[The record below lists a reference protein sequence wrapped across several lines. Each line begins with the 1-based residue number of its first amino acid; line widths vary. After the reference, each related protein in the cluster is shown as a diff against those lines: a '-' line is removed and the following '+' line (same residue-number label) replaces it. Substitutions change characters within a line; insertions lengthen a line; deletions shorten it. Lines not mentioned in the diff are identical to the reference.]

1 MWAIKSKKSIGAICI
16 GDKIHNLKEQL
27 GNTYDTFKRVPDAE
41 DTVFA
46 FDQHSVHLTCG
57 YDEKVK
63 IISVFRPN
71 KVSYSNIQLL
81 GKQTEVVK
89 KELLAIGVVV
99 VEEDVGL
106 WVEEAGILLVDIDGI
121 VDGIE
126 LYSE

>member
-1 MWAIKSKKSIGAICI
+1 MWVIKPKESVGLLRI
-16 GDKIHNLKEQL
+16 GDKIHDVKEQL

-46 FDQHSVHLTCG
+46 FDQHGVHLTCG

-71 KVSYSNIQLL
+71 KVLYSNIQLL

-89 KELLAIGVVV
+89 KELLAIGIVV

-106 WVEEAGILLVDIDGI
+106 WIEEAGILLVDNDGI

>member
-1 MWAIKSKKSIGAICI
+1 MWVIKSKKSVGALCI
-16 GDKIHNLKEQL
+16 GDKIHDVKEQL

-46 FDQHSVHLTCG
+46 FDQYGVHLTCG

-89 KELLAIGVVV
+89 KELLANGIVVI
-99 VEEDVGL
+99 EEDVGL

>member
-1 MWAIKSKKSIGAICI
+1 MWVIKSKKSVGAICI
-16 GDKIHNLKEQL
+16 GDNLHDLEDQL
-27 GNTYDTFKRVPDAE
+27 GNIYNTFKRVPNAE

-46 FDQHSVHLTCG
+46 FDQHGVHLTCG
-57 YDEKVK
+57 HDEKVK

-89 KELLAIGVVV
+89 KELLANGIFAE
-99 VEEDVGL
+99 EEDAGL
-106 WVEEAGILLVDIDGI
+106 WVEEAGILLVDVDGNI
-121 VDGIE
+121 DGIE